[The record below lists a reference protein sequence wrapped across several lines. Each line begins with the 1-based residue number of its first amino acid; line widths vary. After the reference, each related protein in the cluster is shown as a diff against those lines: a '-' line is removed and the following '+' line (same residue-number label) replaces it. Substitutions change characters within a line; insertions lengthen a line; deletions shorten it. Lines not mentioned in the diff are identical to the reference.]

1 MRKRHFALIA
11 GLVCAAGVVAYQA
24 VTHHEPEPFVRREA
38 PGDMPAPPVISTAC
52 NERGEEVL
60 LYTSSDGR
68 QLEPV
73 LSGAFCYSADQTTPG
88 Q

>member
-11 GLVCAAGVVAYQA
+11 GLVCATGVVAYQA
-24 VTHHEPEPFVRREA
+24 VTHREPEPFVRREA

-52 NERGEEVL
+52 NARGEEVL

-73 LSGAFCYSADQTTPG
+73 LSGASCYSADQTTPG